1 MIDRIKN
8 KFQLLKKQNKKAL
21 GIFLTAGY
29 PDINSSERI
38 LKNLPN
44 VGVDFLEIGMPF
56 SDPMADGP
64 LIQESSEVA
73 IKNGMNIEKCLNL
86 VKKIRLKDNSIPIIL
101 MGYYNP
107 IHLFGNKKFIKKAI
121 NSGVDGLIIVDLPV
135 EEDKELFLESE
146 KNNLHFIRLI
156 TPTTNLERV
165 KKITK
170 NANGFIYYVAV
181 TGITGTKSALKRD
194 VEKKI
199 KQIKTIT
206 KLPIIIGFGIKN
218 PDQAIEMSKLGNGIV
233 IGSSL
238 VEKIKKTKPF
248 SKITNECINFVKKFA
263 TKF

>member
-1 MIDRIKN
+1 MDRIKN
-8 KFQLLKKQNKKAL
+8 KFQLLNKKNKKAL

-29 PDINSSERI
+29 PDIQSSERI
-38 LKNLPN
+38 LKNLPGI
-44 VGVDFLEIGMPF
+44 GVDFLEIGMPF

-86 VKKIRLKDNSIPIIL
+86 VKKVRLKDSSIPIIL

-121 NSGVDGLIIVDLPV
+121 SSGVDGLIIVDLPV
-135 EEDKELFLESE
+135 EEDKELFLEAE
-146 KNNLHFIRLI
+146 KNNLRFIRLI

-165 KKITK
+165 RKITK
-170 NANGFIYYVAV
+170 NAKGFIYYVAV
-181 TGITGTKSALKRD
+181 AGITGTKSALKKD

-206 KLPIIIGFGIKN
+206 NLPIIIGFGIKK
-218 PDQAIEMSKLGNGIV
+218 PSQATEMSKLGNGIV

-238 VEKIKKTKPF
+238 VEKIKKTKSF
-248 SKITNECINFVKKFA
+248 SKITSECINFVKTFA

>member
-1 MIDRIKN
+1 MDRIKN
-8 KFQLLKKQNKKAL
+8 KFQLLNKQNKKAL

-29 PDINSSERI
+29 PDIKSSEKI
-38 LKNLPN
+38 LKNLPDI
-44 VGVDFLEIGMPF
+44 GVDFLEIGMPF

-86 VKKIRLKDNSIPIIL
+86 VKKIRLKDGSVPIIL

-107 IHLFGNKKFIKKAI
+107 IHLFGNKKFIKQAI
-121 NSGVDGLIIVDLPV
+121 SSGVDGLIIVDLPV
-135 EEDKELFLESE
+135 EEDKELFLEAE
-146 KNNLHFIRLI
+146 KNNLRFIRLI

-170 NANGFIYYVAV
+170 NAKGFIYYVAV
-181 TGITGTKSALKRD
+181 AGITGTKSALKKE

-199 KQIKTIT
+199 KQIKSIT
-206 KLPIIIGFGIKN
+206 NLPIIIGFGIKK
-218 PDQAIEMSKLGNGIV
+218 PSQAAEMSKLGNGIV

-238 VEKIKKTKPF
+238 VEKIKKTKSF
-248 SKITNECINFVKKFA
+248 SKTTNECINFVKKFS

>member
-1 MIDRIKN
+1 
-8 KFQLLKKQNKKAL
+8 
-21 GIFLTAGY
+21 
-29 PDINSSERI
+29 I